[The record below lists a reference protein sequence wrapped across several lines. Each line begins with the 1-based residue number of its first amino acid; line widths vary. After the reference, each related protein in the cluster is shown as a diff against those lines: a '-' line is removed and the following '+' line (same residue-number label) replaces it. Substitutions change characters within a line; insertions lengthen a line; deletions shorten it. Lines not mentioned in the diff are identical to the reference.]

1 MKCFLILFCLASG
14 MLTATAFAAGTDPVS
29 PPSAAAATAIS
40 AAPPETTPFATAAPA
55 PAKILPPKK
64 AKKSKTAKNG
74 GKKPAAAKPE
84 RLAQANVP
92 ATVPATAAT
101 GSPPQTITA
110 SPAEAIRTTATPPAP
125 PQAPAVTAVTAAP
138 SEPAQA
144 AAAKPAQDTFLIE
157 PLGNEVYAAIA
168 KIGSRASSNTMFVI
182 GRHYVVAVGA
192 HMTKEV
198 IQDLNAEIA
207 SRTSKPV
214 RYFVLAHHHPG
225 YSHVDFDFPPDQDV
239 IMAWQAWQQLN
250 DDVRKPDFP
259 IIFFNEG
266 MTIKTG
272 NVTLVLSNLGRGHS
286 AGDVVTFIPETGVIF
301 ASDLFYVDSVGY
313 MAGGFMREW
322 VLALEALEQLGAER
336 IIPGTGPVSSI
347 EEVSKFKEFFRDFL
361 TEVIRHIERG
371 DTLEQTLQTFDL
383 PKYRNLSGYQLLMKA
398 NLKRAYEELKL
409 EFGR

>member
-1 MKCFLILFCLASG
+1 MTRALLFLCIASWIL
-14 MLTATAFAAGTDPVS
+14 
-29 PPSAAAATAIS
+29 PPSALATTALSPSTLAVTALATPPVTTPAAQPS
-40 AAPPETTPFATAAPA
+40 AKKRLAKPKASSKKTGKLPAAKTQLVAQASTSAPAETAPPPTVSIPIATPEASPAAAPA
-55 PAKILPPKK
+55 TEAPSPV
-64 AKKSKTAKNG
+64 TAN
-74 GKKPAAAKPE
+74 
-84 RLAQANVP
+84 
-92 ATVPATAAT
+92 AT
-101 GSPPQTITA
+101 GKP
-110 SPAEAIRTTATPPAP
+110 PAETPSALASVVF
-125 PQAPAVTAVTAAP
+125 PQPAVP
-138 SEPAQA
+138 PGPAQ
-144 AAAKPAQDTFLIE
+144 QTFLIE

-168 KIGSRASSNTMFVI
+168 KIGGRASSNTMFVI
-182 GRHYVVAVGA
+182 GTHYVVAVGA

-250 DDVRKPDFP
+250 DDVRKPEFP

-266 MTIKTG
+266 MTIKPG
-272 NVTLVLSNLGRGHS
+272 GVTIVLSNLGRGHS

-322 VLALEALEQLGAER
+322 ILALEALEQLGADR
-336 IIPGTGPVSSI
+336 IIPGTGPVSSVDD
-347 EEVSKFKEFFRDFL
+347 VSRFKEFFRDFL

-371 DTLEQTLQTFDL
+371 DTLEQTLQSFDL